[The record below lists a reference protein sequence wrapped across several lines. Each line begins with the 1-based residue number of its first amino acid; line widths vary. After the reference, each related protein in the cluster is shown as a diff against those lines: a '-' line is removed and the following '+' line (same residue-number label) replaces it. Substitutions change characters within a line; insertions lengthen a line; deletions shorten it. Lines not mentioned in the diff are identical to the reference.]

1 MNKDVIKNISAKD
14 RVFILISALWGFFA
28 FGEAYRYDG
37 LNISELI
44 FTGLMPIVFFWGIY
58 WVIKGYMK
66 EQAVEYKKCPY
77 CAEKIKTDASICRF
91 CGEKLHTEQTMPT
104 ESGENI

>member
-1 MNKDVIKNISAKD
+1 MSKDVIKNISSKD
-14 RVFILISALWGFFA
+14 RAFIFISALWGLFA
-28 FGEAYRYDG
+28 LGQSWSSGRLD
-37 LNISELI
+37 ISEFI
-44 FTGLMPIVFFWGIY
+44 FSCLVPIVFFWGLY